1 MKIQLSDH
9 FTYGKLLRFTIPSI
23 GMMIFTSIYFVVDG
37 YFVSNYTGKTAYAA
51 LNFIYPVL
59 MILGALG
66 TMLGTGGCALVAK
79 TLGEGDRKKANE
91 LFSMFIVL
99 TIVFGVIMS
108 VAGYFLIPSIAA
120 AFGASGELLGY
131 CISYGRIVLMGLV
144 GLMLQYEFQSL
155 FVAAEKPH
163 LGFVATVVAGTT
175 NMVFDW
181 LFVAVFHWGLEGAAI
196 ATCMSQVV
204 GGIFPLVY
212 FLSKRND
219 SLLHFTRFKMDFS
232 SIGKACSNGV
242 SEFLSSISS
251 SFVGILFNNQLLKF
265 AGEDGVAAYGTLTYV
280 VLVFIGVF
288 IGYSMGTAPVVSFNY
303 GADNR
308 KELRYLLKKSLVLI
322 LSSSLLMFVAGEVF
336 SPIFARIFV
345 GYDEA
350 LMEMTLRAFFFYSF
364 SFLFSGI
371 CIYSSSFFTA
381 LNNGLVSALIS
392 TLRTV
397 FFQVV
402 FVLVLPQFWGLD
414 GIWLSIVFAEFSSAM
429 IGVFF
434 LVSQRKRYGYGGPVL
449 DCNQAVETA

>member
-120 AFGASGELLGY
+120 VFGASGELLGY

-181 LFVAVFHWGLEGAAI
+181 LFVEVFHWGLEGAAI
-196 ATCMSQVV
+196 ATCMSQMV

-219 SLLHFTRFKMDFS
+219 SLLHFTRFKIDFS
-232 SIGKACSNGV
+232 SIGKACSNGM

-308 KELRYLLKKSLVLI
+308 KELRSLLKKSLVLI

-434 LVSQRKRYGYGGPVL
+434 LVSQCKRYGYGGPVL

>member
-99 TIVFGVIMS
+99 TIVFGAIMS

-120 AFGASGELLGY
+120 VFGASGELLGY

-196 ATCMSQVV
+196 ATCMSQMV

-232 SIGKACSNGV
+232 SIGKACSNGM

-308 KELRYLLKKSLVLI
+308 KELRSLLKKSLVLI

-402 FVLVLPQFWGLD
+402 FVLVLPRFWGLE

-434 LVSQRKRYGYGGPVL
+434 LVSQRRRYGYGGPVM
-449 DCNQAVETA
+449 DCSESVETV

>member
-99 TIVFGVIMS
+99 TIVFGVVMS

-120 AFGASGELLGY
+120 VFGASGELLGY

-196 ATCMSQVV
+196 ATCMSQMV

-232 SIGKACSNGV
+232 SIGKACSNGM

-308 KELRYLLKKSLVLI
+308 KELRSLLKKSLVLI

-402 FVLVLPQFWGLD
+402 FVLVLPRFWGLD

-434 LVSQRKRYGYGGPVL
+434 LILQRNRYGYEGPVL

>member
-120 AFGASGELLGY
+120 VFGASGELLGY

-196 ATCMSQVV
+196 ATCMSQMV

-232 SIGKACSNGV
+232 SIGKACSNGM

-308 KELRYLLKKSLVLI
+308 KELRSLLKKSLVLI

-434 LVSQRKRYGYGGPVL
+434 LISQRKRYGYGGSVL

>member
-9 FTYGKLLRFTIPSI
+9 FTYRKLLRFTIPSI

-66 TMLGTGGCALVAK
+66 TMLGTGGCALVSK
-79 TLGEGDRKKANE
+79 TLGEGDREKANE

-99 TIVFGVIMS
+99 TIVFGVVMS
-108 VAGYFLIPSIAA
+108 VAGYFLIPLIAA

-131 CISYGRIVLMGLV
+131 CIGYGRIVLMGLV
-144 GLMLQYEFQSL
+144 GLMLQFEFQSL

-163 LGFVATVVAGTT
+163 LGFVSTVAAGST

-196 ATCMSQVV
+196 ATCMSQMV
-204 GGIFPLVY
+204 GGFFPLVY

-219 SLLHFTRFKMDFS
+219 SLLRFTRFKVDFS
-232 SIGKACSNGV
+232 SVGKACSNGM

-308 KELRYLLKKSLVLI
+308 KELRSLLKKSLVLI

-414 GIWLSIVFAEFSSAM
+414 GIWLSIVFAEFSSAL

-434 LVSQRKRYGYGGPVL
+434 LITQRRRYGYGGPVL
-449 DCNQAVETA
+449 DCGEVVETA